1 MLVAFHVLCI
11 IWIAVL
17 FWFYTQIAH
26 LASVNS
32 GSRPKL
38 GNHSLKTAGMTDYV
52 CTRRAAPADIPS
64 RRA

>member
-32 GSRPKL
+32 GSASTFFSRY
-38 GNHSLKTAGMTDYV
+38 SKTLTHDQ
-52 CTRRAAPADIPS
+52 ADSHPS
-64 RRA
+64 EG

>member
-17 FWFYTQIAH
+17 FWFNTQIAH

-32 GSRPKL
+32 GSRSKL
-38 GNHSLKTAGMTDYV
+38 DLICPDSSDHG
-52 CTRRAAPADIPS
+52 
-64 RRA
+64 

>member
-17 FWFYTQIAH
+17 FWFNTQIAH

-32 GSRPKL
+32 GSRSKL
-38 GNHSLKTAGMTDYV
+38 DLTG
-52 CTRRAAPADIPS
+52 R
-64 RRA
+64 

>member
-17 FWFYTQIAH
+17 FWFYTQIPH

-32 GSRPKL
+32 GSRSKL
-38 GNHSLKTAGMTDYV
+38 G
-52 CTRRAAPADIPS
+52 APASLRTSSPHTS
-64 RRA
+64 K

>member
-26 LASVNS
+26 FVNS

-38 GNHSLKTAGMTDYV
+38 GPASLRTSSPHT
-52 CTRRAAPADIPS
+52 S
-64 RRA
+64 E

>member
-17 FWFYTQIAH
+17 FWFYAQIAH

-38 GNHSLKTAGMTDYV
+38 G
-52 CTRRAAPADIPS
+52 PANRHALARFSP
-64 RRA
+64 RENR

>member
-38 GNHSLKTAGMTDYV
+38 GPASLRTSSPHT
-52 CTRRAAPADIPS
+52 S
-64 RRA
+64 E